1 MVHHNNDG
9 VVRSVQ
15 KAVSLRIGQSAS
27 VPIPIEKLVCDQ
39 NIRVIEEW
47 DTPGRFEALSIFRDA
62 RHYIV
67 LNGRLSHVAQRF
79 ALAHELAHGWFHRP
93 HLSGVHSGRAYA
105 AHPYYPLFER
115 EANVGAATI
124 LLPHDW
130 FITTAE
136 RLLPSRPLTAREFK
150 DFMASSSAREWARQA
165 AVSNNVLGYHLID
178 LGYAPRVPTF
188 RTPPAASESAPPN
201 LQ

>member
-1 MVHHNNDG
+1 MTHHNNDG
-9 VVRSVQ
+9 VVRSMH
-15 KAVSLRIGQSAS
+15 KAVASRLEQPAS
-27 VPIPIEKLVCDQ
+27 VPVPIEKIVSEQ
-39 NIRVIEEW
+39 KIRVIEEW
-47 DTPGRFEALSIFRDA
+47 DTPGRFEALSIFRDTQ
-62 RHYIV
+62 HYIV
-67 LNGRLSHVAQRF
+67 LNGRLSHAAQRF

-93 HLSGVHSGRAYA
+93 HLSGVHSGRDYA

-115 EANVGAATI
+115 EANIAAAAI

-130 FITTAE
+130 FITVAE
-136 RLLPSRPLTAREFK
+136 QLLPSRPLTIREFK
-150 DFMASSSAREWARQA
+150 DFMASSVARDWARQA

-201 LQ
+201 LP